1 MKNLEQYNLLAN
13 LFRYPGERY
22 KENAEICGEFMKQN
36 YPDAYKTMEPFLKVL
51 KEKSDF
57 EIENIFNKTFHI
69 QAICYLDLGYV
80 LFAEDYKRGDFLVH
94 IKKEQE
100 MAENDCG
107 EELADNLP
115 NVLTLLPL
123 LKDKEFLGELSVR
136 IMIPAL
142 RKMIKEF
149 DSSRI
154 ELKAKV
160 MKKKQKVI
168 ILEDLPNKNIYQY
181 AIQAA
186 LEVLEADF
194 GHLKYDDPEIKPDLT
209 GKFLSDCGSCSV
221 SHTTPQQK
229 AS

>member
-1 MKNLEQYNLLAN
+1 MKNLEQYSLLAN
-13 LFRYPGERY
+13 LFRYPGDRY
-22 KENAEICGEFMKQN
+22 KSQVRECGAFLEKN
-36 YPDAYKTMEPFLKVL
+36 YPAAFQTLKPFLIVIE
-51 KEKSDF
+51 EKSDF

-100 MAENDCG
+100 MAQNDCG

-115 NVLTLLPL
+115 NVLTLLTL
-123 LKDKEFLGELSVR
+123 LKDEEFLGELSVR
-136 IMIPAL
+136 IIIPAL
-142 RKMIKEF
+142 KKMIQEF

-181 AIQAA
+181 AIQAT
-186 LEVLEADF
+186 LEVIQKDF
-194 GHLKYDDPEIKPDLT
+194 GHLKYHDPEIKPDLT
-209 GKFLSDCGSCSV
+209 GKFLSDCVSCSV
-221 SHTTPQQK
+221 SHAPAEQK